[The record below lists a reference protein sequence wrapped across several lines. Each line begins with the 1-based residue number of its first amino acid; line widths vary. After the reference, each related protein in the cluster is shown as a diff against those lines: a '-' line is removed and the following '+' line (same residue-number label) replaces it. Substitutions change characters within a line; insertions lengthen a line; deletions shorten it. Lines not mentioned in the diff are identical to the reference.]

1 MNGSSQEA
9 LKSLQ
14 DLANNRKFQNFVS
27 QAYSRSVLRQLRAN
41 PRDWPSY
48 ANTLDSDLHYTAFFL
63 SWQGLILKES
73 EAYKVEADNYIKE
86 GAQILEFLYATALK
100 ENVERIEQIFNSA
113 LGYYISGYYARAFV
127 LMKDLE
133 SENSLPQEFE
143 VLKKL
148 FLKDIRGMRS
158 LISSVLFSQEY
169 FDSTLAL
176 GLRDKI
182 LTEPDV
188 FERIFRAT
196 LNKALS
202 YFIEFP
208 KNGYEKLLRQAIFFI
223 EHGIELASKLRYVDW
238 WWLFLALK
246 YLFNEYKEN
255 SLWRNLA
262 PLISDDASGE
272 LIVPYIRNNLKKR
285 IPLLEL
291 WRSQIEA
298 LPKINDPDRK
308 SYILKMPTSSGKT
321 KIAELAILRALLD
334 DKESK
339 CIYLAPYRALA
350 VEIERELRESFRGL
364 GIMVSEIYGGFDLSA
379 VERHLIEKSKVLI
392 ATPEKMDAFIR
403 YNPELCE
410 GVKLI
415 IIDEGHL
422 INFTRRGLK
431 FEFFIHRILR
441 RFESQ
446 NVRFLVVSAV
456 LPNTEEFA
464 KWITGDE
471 ENIIES
477 KWRPSRQL
485 LGEFRWTGTK
495 GEIHY
500 TGFEHDCYVLN
511 FIRQT
516 DLAKI
521 KGIRRRTKYPKD
533 LKEAVAEAAIKL
545 SHEGIT
551 MIFTAQKRSA
561 FPIGK
566 RILKAI
572 EINKAIAE
580 TQGSEFKLNINEDKR
595 YLLDEAIELAKEMM
609 GADAE
614 LVKFLKAGFVVH
626 HGDIPHSLR
635 LKIEELVRQEVVS
648 LIIATTTLAQGV
660 NLPIRTVI
668 VDSLQH
674 GHNSYITPTDFW
686 NICGRAGRGM
696 KENEGQILFAV
707 DLTELGRRLER
718 KRQIRKQIVQG
729 YETYRL
735 QSALRELL
743 RMVLIK
749 WKHSHGSIN
758 LSDLCQRLAEN
769 NLTWL
774 SEDEKDEVRQWL
786 DFLDSE
792 LLALTEEVSD
802 EDISP
807 DLLQMI
813 FQKSLLFLQLQT
825 EENVQEWL
833 QAATDILYA
842 RIRYIRSKVPTNSQ
856 RRNYYLLGFPFTD
869 CEKVEDHADTLLDIY
884 LKAEDYNL
892 WTPDDKCKYLV
903 DICKFLFTLEELKP
917 KNETLSRCFE
927 KILSLWLQGY
937 SPNEIS
943 QDRTVKRYTESP
955 AEISAYI
962 EDSFVYKAP
971 WGLNALWVF
980 LSDKAKEDNK
990 ELPPVTSNFSALL
1003 KYGVYD
1009 PVASCLMAFGLES
1022 RKLALKL
1029 SEAFDGNRN
1038 DSKEISR
1045 WFNDLSEE
1053 DLYSLTCSEDE
1064 IQLVLHAQERFS
1076 PERTAGQDKG
1086 RFEFT
1091 IKVNTAKITKTFEKG
1106 DRLIL
1111 SMHENSNR
1119 TFSLHTLEGILIGTF
1134 MTRKPLPS
1142 FLKQQE
1148 LTDTYITD
1156 IEKIND
1162 NELRLHIVAEAL

>member
-1 MNGSSQEA
+1 MNGSSQSA

-48 ANTLDSDLHYTAFFL
+48 TSTLDNDLHYIAYFL
-63 SWQGLILKES
+63 FWQGLILKDS
-73 EAYKVEADNYIKE
+73 ETYKAKADNYIKE
-86 GAQILEFLYATALK
+86 GAQILEFLYATAPK
-100 ENVERIEQIFNSA
+100 ESVERVEQIFNSA
-113 LGYYISGYYARAFV
+113 LGYYISGYYARAYV

-133 SENSLPQEFE
+133 SGNSLPQEFE

-148 FLKDIRGMRS
+148 FLKDIRGLRP

-169 FDSTLAL
+169 SDSALAF
-176 GLRDKI
+176 GLRDKT

-188 FERIFRAT
+188 FERILRTT

-208 KNGYEKLLRQAIFFI
+208 KNGYEKLLRQAVFLL
-223 EHGIELASKLRYVDW
+223 EQGIELASNLHYVDW
-238 WWLFLALK
+238 WWLFFAIK
-246 YLFNEYKEN
+246 YLFNEYERN
-255 SLWRNLA
+255 SLWLNLV
-262 PLISDDASGE
+262 PLISDDSSGE

-308 SYILKMPTSSGKT
+308 SYVLKMPTSSGKT
-321 KIAELAILRALLD
+321 KIAELAILRTLLD

-379 VERHLIEKSKVLI
+379 VEKHLIEKSKVLI

-403 YNPELCE
+403 YNPELCK

-415 IIDEGHL
+415 IVDEGHL
-422 INFTRRGLK
+422 INFTKRGLK

-456 LPNTEEFA
+456 LPNTKEFA
-464 KWITGDE
+464 RWITGDE

-477 KWRPSRQL
+477 EWRPSRQL

-495 GEIHY
+495 GEIY
-500 TGFEHDCYVLN
+500 YSDFEHDCYVLN
-511 FIRQT
+511 FIRQSE
-516 DLAKI
+516 LSEI
-521 KGIRRRTKYPKD
+521 KGRRWRTKYPKD
-533 LKEAVAEAAIKL
+533 LKEAVVEAAIKL
-545 SHEGIT
+545 SREGIT
-551 MIFTAQKRSA
+551 MIFSAQKRSA
-561 FPIGK
+561 FPIGR

-595 YLLDEAIELAKEMM
+595 CLLDEAIKLAEEMM

-614 LVKFLKAGFVVH
+614 LVKFLEAGFVVH

-635 LKIEELVRQEVVS
+635 LKIEELVREEVVS

-674 GHNSYITPTDFW
+674 GHDSYISPTDFW

-707 DLTELGRRLER
+707 DLTKPAKVRR
-718 KRQIRKQIVQG
+718 KREIIERIVQG
-729 YETYRL
+729 YKTYRL

-749 WKHSHGSIN
+749 WESSHGNIN
-758 LSDLCQRLAEN
+758 LPELCQKLAEN

-774 SEDEKDEVRQWL
+774 SENERDEIREWL

-792 LLALTEEVSD
+792 LLALTVEISD

-833 QAATDILYA
+833 RAATEILHA
-842 RIRYIRSKVPTNSQ
+842 RIRYIRNKVQTKSQ
-856 RRNYYLLGFPFTD
+856 RKKYYLLGFPFTD
-869 CEKVEDHADTLLDIY
+869 CEKVENHADSLLDVY
-884 LKAEDYNL
+884 LKAEDYNS
-892 WTPDDKCKYLV
+892 WTPDDKNKYLA
-903 DICKFLFTLEELKP
+903 DICRFLFNLGELKP
-917 KNETLSRCFE
+917 KNETLNQCFE

-937 SPNEIS
+937 NPNEIS
-943 QDRTVKRYTESP
+943 QDRTVRRYTNNP
-955 AEISAYI
+955 AKISAYI
-962 EDSFVYKAP
+962 EDAFVYKAP

-980 LSDKAKEDNK
+980 LSDKAKENNK
-990 ELPPVTSNFSALL
+990 ELPSITSNFSGLL

-1029 SEAFDGNRN
+1029 SESFDGNRN
-1038 DSKEISR
+1038 DSKEVSR
-1045 WFNDLSEE
+1045 WFNNLSEE
-1053 DLYSLTCSEDE
+1053 DLYGLTCSEDE
-1064 IQLVLHAQERFS
+1064 ICLVSRAQDRFFF
-1076 PERTAGQDKG
+1076 ERTVRLDKDKYK
-1086 RFEFT
+1086 FT
-1091 IKVNTAKITKTFEKG
+1091 IKIDTAKVTKAFEKG

-1111 SMHENSNR
+1111 SISENSDG

-1134 MTRKPLPS
+1134 RSRKPLPS

-1156 IEKIND
+1156 IKKIND
-1162 NELRLHIVAEAL
+1162 TGLQLHIVAEAL